1 MASNLER
8 AAKANLE
15 LQIEAERFGSID
27 LALILMTVIWGANF
41 TAIKY
46 SLEDLLPLS
55 FNGMR
60 FVIAATIMFFVLMLS
75 GRSFRVPR
83 RDFWKLVG
91 LGVLANAI
99 YQSLFITG
107 MAHTRTGNAALI
119 VSTTPLFS
127 AVIGRMRKQEH
138 FTSRGVAGLALAF
151 GGIMLIIL
159 NGDAQLEF
167 GSTIVG
173 DLILVVSTICWT
185 VYTFAARNMVHTHGS
200 LKATA
205 IMMMSGTPVFLI
217 ICAPSLIKQNWS
229 EVRPQAWMGI
239 VYSALFAIAL
249 AHLIW
254 NYGVRRLG
262 STRTA
267 IYSNFTPVTAML
279 IAWASRGE
287 APTAGQIAGAAIIFV
302 GLYLVR
308 HGMIAVAPVKH
319 VTEEL
324 EEKLCPGKN

>member
-1 MASNLER
+1 MENA
-8 AAKANLE
+8 AAKADI
-15 LQIEAERFGSID
+15 QSRIQADERFGSID

-55 FNGMR
+55 FNGLR
-60 FVIAATIMFFVLMLS
+60 FVIAATIMFFVMIVS
-75 GRSFRVPR
+75 GRGFRVPR
-83 RDFWKLVG
+83 RDFWKLIG
-91 LGVLANAI
+91 LGVLANAF

-127 AVIGRMRKQEH
+127 AVIGWMRRQEY
-138 FTSRGVAGLALAF
+138 FTTRGVAGLAMAF
-151 GGIMLIIL
+151 GGIVLIIL

-167 GSTIVG
+167 GSTLLG
-173 DLILVVSTICWT
+173 DLILVGSTICWT

-205 IMMMSGTPVFLI
+205 IMMMSGTPVFLL
-217 ICAPSLIKQNWS
+217 ICAPSLIQQNWS
-229 EVRPQAWMGI
+229 SVRPQAWAG
-239 VYSALFAIAL
+239 VGYSALFAIAL

-279 IAWASRGE
+279 IVWVSRGE
-287 APTAGQIAGAAIIFV
+287 APTAGQIIGAAIIFI
-302 GLYLVR
+302 GLYFVR
-308 HGMIAVAPVKH
+308 HGMIAVAPIAH
-319 VTEEL
+319 VTEVL
-324 EEKLCPGKN
+324 EEEELSPGKN

>member
-1 MASNLER
+1 LENA
-8 AAKANLE
+8 AAKADI
-15 LQIEAERFGSID
+15 QSRIQADERFGSID

-55 FNGMR
+55 FNGLR
-60 FVIAATIMFFVLMLS
+60 FVIAATIMFFVMIVS
-75 GRSFRVPR
+75 GRGFRVPR
-83 RDFWKLVG
+83 RDFWKLIG
-91 LGVLANAI
+91 LGVLANAF

-127 AVIGRMRKQEH
+127 AVIGWMRRQEY
-138 FTSRGVAGLALAF
+138 FTTRGVAGLAMAF
-151 GGIMLIIL
+151 GGIVLIIL

-167 GSTIVG
+167 GSTLLG
-173 DLILVVSTICWT
+173 DLILVGSTICWT

-205 IMMMSGTPVFLI
+205 IMMMSGTPVFLL
-217 ICAPSLIKQNWS
+217 ICAPSLIQQNWS
-229 EVRPQAWMGI
+229 SVRPQAWAG
-239 VYSALFAIAL
+239 VGYSALFAIAL

-279 IAWASRGE
+279 IVWVSRGE
-287 APTAGQIAGAAIIFV
+287 APTAGQIIGAAIIFI
-302 GLYLVR
+302 GLYFVR
-308 HGMIAVAPVKH
+308 HGMIAVAPIAH
-319 VTEEL
+319 VTEVL
-324 EEKLCPGKN
+324 EEEELSPGKN